1 MRMNKKDLLEFI
13 ERVEKKAIK
22 SVEDRFNKEIENK
35 KDEVLSKYEEKINM
49 YQDTFN
55 RFSANLTNLL
65 TDMKE
70 DLEVAYSG
78 NYGIREG
85 LLYLSNIK
93 KQISLSCNFKGEVQK
108 LKNRKDKEIEEVKDN
123 YHKVYIGAKSMS
135 SSNKIAEYLEGL
147 GFDLSSLK
155 EDEMKA
161 LVADIDKSKLFV
173 CGERK

>member
-1 MRMNKKDLLEFI
+1 MNKKDLLGFI
-13 ERVEKKAIK
+13 ERVEAKAIR
-22 SVEDRFNKEIENK
+22 SVEDRFNKEIEAK

-55 RFSANLTNLL
+55 RFSTNLTNLL

-70 DLEVAYSG
+70 DVEVAYSDNWRIRNG
-78 NYGIREG
+78 LSYLNTIKEDIANY
-85 LLYLSNIK
+85 
-93 KQISLSCNFKGEVQK
+93 CCFKGEVQK
-108 LKNRKDKEIEEVKDN
+108 IKDKRDKEIESVKAN
-123 YHKVYIGAKSMS
+123 YKKVYVVSKSMNS
-135 SSNKIAEYLEGL
+135 AKKIAEYLEGL

-161 LVADIDKSKLFV
+161 LVADIDRSKLFV